1 MRQSNGAI
9 AGAIST
15 LVLVLS
21 GVPLAASPQPVHIE
35 GCRILNT
42 KSYISAYKPII
53 ISFTNERP
61 VSADVVSFRVRYGE
75 RTERVTDKGVFSLG
89 VRIEHAFNGFY
100 NAQYR
105 GPTPTECVVD
115 YVHFVDGSAWPA
127 APAPAST
134 RRQSPRLELHS

>member
-1 MRQSNGAI
+1 MRESV
-9 AGAIST
+9 GAISGSISVL
-15 LVLVLS
+15 LVVLS
-21 GVPLAASPQPVHIE
+21 GVPVAASPEPVHTE

-61 VSADVVSFRVRYGE
+61 VSADVVSFTIKYGE
-75 RTERVTDKGVFSLG
+75 RTERVTDKGVFSQG

-105 GPTPTECVVD
+105 GPAPTGCTVD
-115 YVHFVDGSAWPA
+115 YVHFSDGSAWPA
-127 APAPAST
+127 VPAPVPT
-134 RRQSPRLELHS
+134 RR